1 MSAGIL
7 GFGHVNHARIKLD
20 GGAMG
25 KNIEIGIT
33 APDFTL
39 VDINGNEI
47 HLSGYED
54 KKIVLLSLIR
64 GFA

>member
-1 MSAGIL
+1 MSAGIP
-7 GFGHVNHARIKLD
+7 GFGCIIYKGIKLD

-47 HLSGYED
+47 HLSGYEGR
-54 KKIVLLSLIR
+54 KIVLLSLIR

>member
-1 MSAGIL
+1 
-7 GFGHVNHARIKLD
+7 
-20 GGAMG
+20 MG

-47 HLSGYED
+47 HLSGYEG

>member
-7 GFGHVNHARIKLD
+7 GFSFVIHTGIKLD
-20 GGAMG
+20 GGEMG
-25 KNIEIGIT
+25 INIEIGVT

-47 HLSGYED
+47 RLSGYEG